1 MTEVSDQIQLAKQQ
15 VMVEKCKECDTKMV
29 NLDANQLEIG
39 DLKTLK
45 TAGVRI
51 SNPETKDP
59 VCLNCHVEKKHKF
72 WQGVND
78 FFESDSSHDD
88 DDDNSFFGGSG
99 GGISGGSSGGSSFG
113 GFGGGIF
120 SGGGASASW

>member
-1 MTEVSDQIQLAKQQ
+1 MTEVSGCSGSAATTGPLVTSTASCFVVTYFFRLAWAASS
-15 VMVEKCKECDTKMV
+15 E
-29 NLDANQLEIG
+29 G

-45 TAGVRI
+45 DAGVRI

-78 FFESDSSHDD
+78 FFEGGSDTSDDSKEDD
-88 DDDNSFFGGSG
+88 DDDDDDSHFFG
-99 GGISGGSSGGSSFG
+99 GGISSG
-113 GFGGGIF
+113 GFGGGECR
-120 SGGGASASW
+120 G